1 MKTIYN
7 VEPQDDFIVLSN
19 GGFTINP
26 NNLIKMIAYKEQIRN
41 YFERNHEP
49 LKAKCSNLSE
59 QDKANDN
66 RLN

>member
-26 NNLIKMIAYKEQIRN
+26 NNLIKMIAYKR
-41 YFERNHEP
+41 
-49 LKAKCSNLSE
+49 K
-59 QDKANDN
+59 DKE
-66 RLN
+66 LF

>member
-1 MKTIYN
+1 M
-7 VEPQDDFIVLSN
+7 LSN

-26 NNLIKMIAYKEQIRN
+26 NNLIKMIAYKEKIRN